1 MKLKSNRKRSKSRL
15 TGIWIWKMEILIL
28 SELLSLL
35 FLFITYK
42 PNETFETQ
50 AQELKY
56 HSAVT

>member
-50 AQELKY
+50 AQELEY